1 MAAEA
6 SQDAPPDAPQL
17 QLQPHTHTY
26 RCITRYLKPK
36 HDDRFPLQT
45 SNIPPQHQQEQ
56 CSTVFVLL
64 PKQSRSGVTSAS
76 YYQLD
81 LQVCTEQ
88 ELMKKEQSEHEL
100 LLSGP
105 EGDKVST

>member
-1 MAAEA
+1 M
-6 SQDAPPDAPQL
+6 
-17 QLQPHTHTY
+17 
-26 RCITRYLKPK
+26 
-36 HDDRFPLQT
+36 
-45 SNIPPQHQQEQ
+45 
-56 CSTVFVLL
+56 TVFLPRHQTFLPNINTVPVFVVL

-88 ELMKKEQSEHEL
+88 ELMRREQSEHEL

>member
-1 MAAEA
+1 M
-6 SQDAPPDAPQL
+6 
-17 QLQPHTHTY
+17 
-26 RCITRYLKPK
+26 
-36 HDDRFPLQT
+36 
-45 SNIPPQHQQEQ
+45 
-56 CSTVFVLL
+56 FVLL